1 MPELDRPKPNGVSAG
16 ILLMD
21 WSTEARAS
29 LTMLVTSAEVF
40 LGVDAG
46 AAVEVPEVLGAPKP
60 PNVKG
65 DEAGAAVDDPV
76 PKEGVKPAPAGV
88 VEVVLGLPSENDPA
102 AGMLNVGGLGG
113 ATGFGG
119 DALVGASKV
128 PGAGKFSAAAFLP
141 SGLHPFLSAVS
152 SRYRAYCLPRL
163 GRISV
168 KSVNG
173 SSWVSLAINDDIEI
187 LRPRRAV

>member
-1 MPELDRPKPNGVSAG
+1 M
-16 ILLMD
+16 
-21 WSTEARAS
+21 
-29 LTMLVTSAEVF
+29 
-40 LGVDAG
+40 GVDAG